1 MRRSGIGQLGRFTS
15 AVVNLL
21 KSGHAP
27 CITRPP
33 FFKDQA
39 QHRRACRKQIPIDP
53 SLVPLWPPRRTWS
66 LAARPPPAPAPDPT
80 PSSAAEIFR
89 VPPPFRRRSAL
100 SGPLAPLGEAAT
112 FAARPPPAPAPDP
125 TPGRRRAF
133 QSPASL
139 SSLFQGPACERRV
152 ISRRRVCNHGR
163 HALPFGS
170 VLPFGRVIFTS
181 PRENA

>member
-1 MRRSGIGQLGRFTS
+1 MNFKSTVVLYAVRRVLIS
-15 AVVNLL
+15 
-21 KSGHAP
+21 
-27 CITRPP
+27 
-33 FFKDQA
+33 
-39 QHRRACRKQIPIDP
+39 
-53 SLVPLWPPRRTWS
+53 
-66 LAARPPPAPAPDPT
+66 
-80 PSSAAEIFR
+80 
-89 VPPPFRRRSAL
+89 
-100 SGPLAPLGEAAT
+100 PLAPLGEAAT

-170 VLPFGRVIFTS
+170 VLPIGRVIFTS
-181 PRENA
+181 RREKAFEITGLKVFSSLQGPAGKVLTIYVETCVAVENTRKANVRKETVIRARVRTRPCCTSAVCCHLAV

>member
-1 MRRSGIGQLGRFTS
+1 MNFKSTVVLYAVRRVLISPLAPLSAALRPSQHGRR
-15 AVVNLL
+15 L
-21 KSGHAP
+21 
-27 CITRPP
+27 PP
-33 FFKDQA
+33 L
-39 QHRRACRKQIPIDP
+39 PI
-53 SLVPLWPPRRTWS
+53 L
-66 LAARPPPAPAPDPT
+66 PPA
-80 PSSAAEIFR
+80 AAEIFR

-125 TPGRRRAF
+125 TPGRRRNF